1 MSVPWHSLSEAR
13 IALAVILTVLAL
25 AGPAAHAQNVNG
37 SLSVSATIL
46 PPIARQETRLT
57 AFSIARDGIA
67 QLETTAPVAASVS
80 QIVMWS
86 VSSSANGFVAV
97 EQAPISIGAAH
108 APEPEGP
115 TSLPGMRATRMRFGV
130 NLGSNDG
137 WPTDTSSRDVIVRIH
152 YLIVPGT

>member
-13 IALAVILTVLAL
+13 ITLAAILAALAL
-25 AGPAAHAQNVNG
+25 ARPAAHAQNVHG

-67 QLETTAPVAASVS
+67 QLETTAPVAGSVS
-80 QIVMWS
+80 EIVMWS

-97 EQAPISIGAAH
+97 EQTPMLIGAAH
-108 APEPEGP
+108 APEPEAP
-115 TSLPGMRATRMRFGV
+115 PSLRGLRATRLRFGV

-137 WPTDTSSRDVIVRIH
+137 WPTDTSTRDVIVRIH